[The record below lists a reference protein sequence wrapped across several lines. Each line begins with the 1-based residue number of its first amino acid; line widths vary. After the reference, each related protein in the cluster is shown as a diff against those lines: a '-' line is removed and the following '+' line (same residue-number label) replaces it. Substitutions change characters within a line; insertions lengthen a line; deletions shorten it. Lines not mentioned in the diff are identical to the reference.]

1 MHPHAFIRMCLS
13 PLKYYAHLK
22 QVKSSVCPAS
32 WHKNKLGIVFFFAIH
47 TLKIH
52 LLQIRFNSRWSNS
65 PHCLSCWPASC
76 LE

>member
-32 WHKNKLGIVFFFAIH
+32 WHKNKLGIVFFLLFTLSRFIFCRFDSTVAGPIRHVVFFAG
-47 TLKIH
+47 
-52 LLQIRFNSRWSNS
+52 LLR
-65 PHCLSCWPASC
+65 A
-76 LE
+76 